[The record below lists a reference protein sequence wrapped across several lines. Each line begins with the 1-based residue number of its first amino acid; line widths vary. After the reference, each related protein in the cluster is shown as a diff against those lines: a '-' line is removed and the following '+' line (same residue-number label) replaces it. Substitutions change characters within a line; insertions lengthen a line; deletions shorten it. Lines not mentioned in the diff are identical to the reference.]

1 MGNDDEYVYF
11 ETDEDQTSRSF
22 VPDPRSLPPFPR
34 NLPRSEE
41 SADDPRTP
49 SFVPDPRSFIR
60 GVGRW
65 LISELQLAESRF
77 QGSIDILVSLIDA
90 HRVDRSMPVYVVEY
104 MANELAIYKQSKL
117 ELTKEIGRRLE
128 LEAAKGTAKATSGI
142 GRGKGK
148 GKIGTDIG
156 TDIGR
161 GKGKC
166 QCNVIGKFKTEYRVI
181 DIGKGKSEVWMKTQS
196 SSGKTTEAVVF
207 RQRWGEDAEDV
218 WS

>member
-1 MGNDDEYVYF
+1 
-11 ETDEDQTSRSF
+11 
-22 VPDPRSLPPFPR
+22 
-34 NLPRSEE
+34 
-41 SADDPRTP
+41 
-49 SFVPDPRSFIR
+49 
-60 GVGRW
+60 
-65 LISELQLAESRF
+65 
-77 QGSIDILVSLIDA
+77 
-90 HRVDRSMPVYVVEY
+90 MPVYVVEY

-196 SSGKTTEAVVF
+196 SSGKTTEAVVV
-207 RQRWGEDAEDV
+207 RQRWGRRRRRCMKLGTMVLFLAFV
-218 WS
+218 

>member
-1 MGNDDEYVYF
+1 MTRTRIRRVAADSEEPAD
-11 ETDEDQTSRSF
+11 
-22 VPDPRSLPPFPR
+22 DPR
-34 NLPRSEE
+34 NVPRSEE
-41 SADDPRTP
+41 SADDPIPDPT
-49 SFVPDPRSFIR
+49 SIPDPRSFIR
-60 GVGRW
+60 GVGRL

-77 QGSIDILVSLIDA
+77 QGSIDILVLLIAA
-90 HRVDRSMPVYVVEY
+90 HRVDPSMPVYVVEY

-156 TDIGR
+156 TDIGG

-181 DIGKGKSEVWMKTQS
+181 DIGKGKSEAWMKTQKMYDP
-196 SSGKTTEAVVF
+196 SSGKTTEAVVV

-218 WS
+218 